1 METRSS
7 SRASGRRHFWR
18 FADADAARL
27 ARGRHKIA
35 SQDIIFS
42 IALQLGPRAQH
53 EQAPAL
59 VRAAIGKASVL
70 AEDQGLAEEHGNGGR
85 GHRQFMTRAST
96 SPRGSRCPRAHVRAG
111 HGGGPLA
118 LSLDG
123 VDTPCIVLTLSIA
136 TGIFAA
142 ESSASS
148 LEASPEEPPRS
159 PSARCWRRRSY
170 SRTRSR
176 RTRRRRRRRTSRR
189 RRRRRREKEE
199 KLCELLEPG
208 APTTSSTRTG
218 VATALLA
225 LLVVPAAPPR
235 AFSALRSLIVASCY
249 CLALVAL
256 PYV

>member
-1 METRSS
+1 MVTRSS

-27 ARGRHKIA
+27 ARGRGKIA
-35 SQDIIFS
+35 SARQFLS

-59 VRAAIGKASVL
+59 VRAAVGKALVL
-70 AEDQGLAEEHGNGGR
+70 AKDQGAEEHGNGGR

-123 VDTPCIVLTLSIA
+123 VDTPCIVLTSLIA

-189 RRRRRREKEE
+189 RRRRRRREGGEV
-199 KLCELLEPG
+199 LR
-208 APTTSSTRTG
+208 A
-218 VATALLA
+218 
-225 LLVVPAAPPR
+225 PR
-235 AFSALRSLIVASCY
+235 ARR
-249 CLALVAL
+249 
-256 PYV
+256 PYY